1 MKQIAQTFTMVL
13 SGLVAL
19 AGCAN
24 PAPSITITYD
34 DSLGSD
40 GFDGRLLVL
49 IGTDAE
55 REPRFQINDSDQTG
69 IVFGVDVEGW
79 MPGETIS
86 IDPTTFAYPVG
97 SVADIPAGEYT
108 IQALLHKYETFN
120 LSTGHTVK
128 LPMDQGEGQHWNI
141 SPKNIDNLSEALDV
155 AQRYCEEHGYDH
167 ENLTRAENMFA
178 EIAFANWHTIPDS
191 WVLTVK

>member
-1 MKQIAQTFTMVL
+1 MKQIAQIFAVL
-13 SGLVAL
+13 IGGLLAL

-24 PAPSITITYD
+24 PTPSITITYD
-34 DSLGSD
+34 ESLGSE

-79 MPGETIS
+79 MPGETIT
-86 IDPTTFAYPVG
+86 IDPGTFAYPVG
-97 SVADIPAGEYT
+97 SVADIPTGEYT

-120 LSTGHTVK
+120 LATGYTVK
-128 LPMDQGEGQHWNI
+128 LPMDQGEGQHWNRG
-141 SPKNIDNLSEALDV
+141 SL
-155 AQRYCEEHGYDH
+155 
-167 ENLTRAENMFA
+167 
-178 EIAFANWHTIPDS
+178 
-191 WVLTVK
+191 

>member
-55 REPRFQINDSDQTG
+55 REPRFQINDSDQG
-69 IVFGVDVEGW
+69 ARIEMAV
-79 MPGETIS
+79 
-86 IDPTTFAYPVG
+86 
-97 SVADIPAGEYT
+97 
-108 IQALLHKYETFN
+108 
-120 LSTGHTVK
+120 
-128 LPMDQGEGQHWNI
+128 
-141 SPKNIDNLSEALDV
+141 
-155 AQRYCEEHGYDH
+155 
-167 ENLTRAENMFA
+167 
-178 EIAFANWHTIPDS
+178 
-191 WVLTVK
+191 